1 MDKTQI
7 ERLQQKAL
15 LIRRDLTEMLF
26 RSASGHW
33 GGSLGLADVFTV
45 LFFGGILRY
54 NAKKPEAKDRD
65 RFILSNGH
73 IAPLYYTVLEH
84 AGFFGDKKPALRK
97 IGSPL
102 QGHPSHTHLA
112 VVETSTGP
120 LGQGV
125 GVAVGKAIA
134 LKMQGSSARV
144 FCITSDGEHEEG
156 STWEAVASAGKY
168 RLDNLIYIL
177 DRNHVQISG
186 TTEDVGNLGNIGARY
201 RDLGWEVLEVNGHD
215 IGKLLRLFDSFKYKS
230 RKPRIVIARTIMG
243 KGVKQIENDY
253 HYHGKA
259 PSEKEYLMA
268 MAELK

>member
-1 MDKTQI
+1 
-7 ERLQQKAL
+7 
-15 LIRRDLTEMLF
+15 MLF

-33 GGSLGLADVFTV
+33 GGSLGLADVFTA
-45 LFFGGILRY
+45 LFFGGALKY
-54 NAKKPEAKDRD
+54 NAKKPEWKDRD

-134 LKMQGSSARV
+134 LKMLRSDARV

-168 RLDNLIYIL
+168 KLENLIYIL

-186 TTEDVGNLGNIGARY
+186 TTEEVSNLGNIGARY
-201 RDLGWEVLEVNGHD
+201 RDLGWEVMEVNGHD
-215 IGKLLRLFDSFKYKS
+215 IGKLLRLFDSLKYKS
-230 RKPRIVIARTIMG
+230 RKPRLIIARTIMG
-243 KGVKQIENDY
+243 KGVKEIENDF
-253 HYHGKA
+253 HYHGRA
-259 PSEKEYLMA
+259 PNEKEYLMA
-268 MAELK
+268 MEELGGAVIK